1 MKSTKML
8 TLVSA
13 MFLLAGTAS
22 AQVFKIA
29 TIAPENSAWMIEM
42 RAAAAEIGERT
53 SGRVTV
59 KYYGGGVMG
68 NDRKVL
74 RKMRIG
80 QLQGG
85 AFAASGLLERFPAL
99 CSTLWSCALLF
110 ASLEEVDYVH
120 AEMWDRTHG
129 RNGAGRAR
137 RVRVCRW
144 RFCVFDGRCSGTHD

>member
-1 MKSTKML
+1 MDIFRRLEHSLLGALPDLELPNGYTIMKSIKIL

-13 MFLLAGTAS
+13 IFLLAGTAS

-42 RAAAAEIGERT
+42 RAAAAEIGDRT

-74 RKMRIG
+74 R
-80 QLQGG
+80 
-85 AFAASGLLERFPAL
+85 
-99 CSTLWSCALLF
+99 
-110 ASLEEVDYVH
+110 
-120 AEMWDRTHG
+120 
-129 RNGAGRAR
+129 
-137 RVRVCRW
+137 
-144 RFCVFDGRCSGTHD
+144 